1 MRVQQYSGPLMA
13 KGLEDTAF
21 YRYNR
26 FVALNEVGGHP
37 DHFGVTLA
45 GFHRASAQRV
55 DRRPHALLG
64 TSTHDT
70 KRGEDTRA
78 RLAVLSEMPEEWARQ
93 VETWSRLAR
102 APGRCGG
109 HRTPEYLFYQ
119 LLLGAWPAELTGIGN
134 LDEEKLRFFV
144 ERMEGAIVKSM
155 REAKGQSNWAV
166 PNTSHEEAMLAFVR
180 DARDTSRP
188 NAFLA
193 AFLPFQ
199 QRIAELGVRNSLRRR
214 P

>member
-1 MRVQQYSGPLMA
+1 
-13 KGLEDTAF
+13 
-21 YRYNR
+21 
-26 FVALNEVGGHP
+26 
-37 DHFGVTLA
+37 
-45 GFHRASAQRV
+45 
-55 DRRPHALLG
+55 
-64 TSTHDT
+64 
-70 KRGEDTRA
+70 
-78 RLAVLSEMPEEWARQ
+78 MPEEWARQ